1 MTVTFT
7 GVALGC
13 GNFGGVGSSP
23 DWFGRGIEHDE
34 AMAIMDRAWEAGIRW
49 FDTADAYGGG
59 ASERWIGEWIRERGV
74 RPQLTTKV
82 FHSTTGTPGDTGL
95 APERIR
101 RQLDSSL
108 ERLGVDG
115 VDLYLAH
122 EEDVDVP
129 LGETVACFAELRGEG
144 LIGAWGLSN
153 FGIHD
158 VAAVSPALV
167 QNSFSLLDRADE
179 DDLLPY
185 CAEHGIAYV
194 PFGPLAGGWLT
205 GRYRRG
211 EAFPA
216 GSRMTQRPGPY
227 ERYVDDAV
235 FDRLEALEAEAD
247 ARGVSMAALA
257 FAWVLARCDGAVTGA
272 NTAER
277 LEPVFQALQVE
288 LSDDDVSRIGGFFE

>member
-1 MTVTFT
+1 MSFA

-13 GNFGGVGSSP
+13 GNFGGIGSSP

-34 AMAIMDRAWEAGIRW
+34 AIAIMDRAWEAGIHW

-59 ASERWIGEWIRERGV
+59 SSERWIGEWIRDRGV

-82 FHSTTGTPGDTGL
+82 FHSTTGTPGDAGL
-95 APERIR
+95 APERVR
-101 RQLDSSL
+101 RQLHSSL
-108 ERLGVDG
+108 ERLGVDH

-122 EEDVDVP
+122 EKDVDVP
-129 LGETVACFAELRGEG
+129 LAETVACFEELRTEG

-153 FGIHD
+153 FGLAD
-158 VAAVSPALV
+158 AEAVGPALV
-167 QNSFSLLDRADE
+167 QNSYSLLDRSDD

-185 CAEHGIAYV
+185 CAERGIAYV

-211 EAFPA
+211 EEYPA

-235 FDRLEALEAEAD
+235 FDGLEALEAEAEE
-247 ARGVSMAALA
+247 RGASMAALA

-272 NTAER
+272 NTAAR
-277 LEPVFQALQVE
+277 LDPVFEALQVD
-288 LSDDDVSRIGGFFE
+288 LTDDDVSRIGGLFG